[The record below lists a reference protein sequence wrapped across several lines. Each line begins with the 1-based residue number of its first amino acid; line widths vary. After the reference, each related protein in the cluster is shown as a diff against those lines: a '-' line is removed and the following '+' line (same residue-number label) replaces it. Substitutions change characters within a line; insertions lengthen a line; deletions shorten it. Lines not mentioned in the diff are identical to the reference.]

1 MPYYEVQITRSVLH
15 VTTITVEAD
24 DEDDAKKTALEAA
37 ENNVDAKDRALEWEF
52 EDETFEVDNIDEVDE
67 PPEDEEDEEDE
78 DESEDDKDEEDTAA

>member
-1 MPYYEVQITRSVLH
+1 MPHYEVQLTRTTLH
-15 VTTITVEAD
+15 MTTITVEAD
-24 DEDDAKKTALEAA
+24 DEDTAEKTALECA

-52 EDETFEVDNIDEVDE
+52 EDESFEVDNIDETD